1 MTEYYKHLDL
11 GIDSILK
18 DESILY
24 TNPPE
29 QCQYRLSILDL
40 NPDFV
45 RLIEQKNL
53 LIMIAEVFRLDAAHR
68 RWGVHIDGFK
78 TKDFPK
84 LNFIHGNKQSPM
96 IWYKTKEEQ
105 DKTSSETVT
114 GTPYRHLEDD
124 EVIEVDR
131 ALIEYPTL
139 IQAGVPHT
147 VQLIGNETRW
157 VVSIAL
163 FKDFKLPSIQD
174 LSEVFKEYHKV

>member
-29 QCQYRLSILDL
+29 QYQYRLSILDL

-53 LIMIAEVFRLDAAHR
+53 LIMIAEVFRLDTAHR

-105 DKTSSETVT
+105 DKTSSKTVT

-163 FKDFKLPSIQD
+163 FKDFKLASIQD